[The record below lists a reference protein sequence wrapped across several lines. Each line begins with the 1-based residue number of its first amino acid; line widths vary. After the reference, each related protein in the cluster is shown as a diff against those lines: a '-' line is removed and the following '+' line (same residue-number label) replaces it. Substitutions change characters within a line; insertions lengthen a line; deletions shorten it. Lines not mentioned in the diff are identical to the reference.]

1 MMPASAKLRLKPRD
15 ARLFMIADKRWKLIH
30 AIGFRPML
38 FDRLNDPD
46 QFHDLGT
53 DPAYADQCERL
64 SGALAQWGL
73 RVSQRT
79 TRSEQQID
87 NARGKAARRGILI
100 GVSRRNDIRCR
111 AVERLSSGQA
121 ITRRSIMPG
130 RRLLPLVLAV
140 LAGSFFAAPS
150 PAQNG
155 EQPIRIIF
163 PFAPGG
169 SGDTVAR
176 LIASK
181 MSGALNRPVIVEN
194 RTGADGRIGVKL
206 VKDAAPDGSTL
217 LLTPIAPVIYQHF
230 YTHLDYDPIAD
241 FAPLSQLG
249 TFDFGIAVGPQTDA
263 KTLKDL
269 VDWAKANPADANYAI
284 PGAGTLPH
292 FLGVMFGRAA
302 KIDLRPVPY
311 HGSAAGLT
319 DLVAGHI
326 PIEITTTA
334 DLVQMAEAGRIRV
347 LATSNR
353 RRSPFLPNV
362 PTLREAGYD
371 LVASGWYGMF
381 APAKTPPEVI
391 ARLNKAI
398 VDAVRSSDVEH
409 RFLAFGLQPTGTS
422 AAAFADIQKE
432 QLGKMSILAKA
443 SGFKP
448 EE

>member
-1 MMPASAKLRLKPRD
+1 MMPGLLRL
-15 ARLFMIADKRWKLIH
+15 
-30 AIGFRPML
+30 G
-38 FDRLNDPD
+38 
-46 QFHDLGT
+46 
-53 DPAYADQCERL
+53 
-64 SGALAQWGL
+64 
-73 RVSQRT
+73 
-79 TRSEQQID
+79 
-87 NARGKAARRGILI
+87 
-100 GVSRRNDIRCR
+100 
-111 AVERLSSGQA
+111 
-121 ITRRSIMPG
+121 
-130 RRLLPLVLAV
+130 LAV
-140 LAGSFFAAPS
+140 LAGWLVAAPLH
-150 PAQNG
+150 AQIG

-176 LIASK
+176 LIANK
-181 MSGALNRPVIVEN
+181 MNGALNRPVIVEN
-194 RTGADGRIGVKL
+194 RTGADGRIGVKM

-217 LLTPIAPVIYQHF
+217 LLTPIAPLAIYQHF

-353 RRSPFLPNV
+353 QRSPFLPNV

-381 APAKTPPEVI
+381 APARTPPEVI
-391 ARLNKAI
+391 ERLNKAI
-398 VDAVRSSDVEH
+398 VDAVHSSDVEH

-422 AAAFADIQKE
+422 AAAFADIQKDDSE
-432 QLGKMSILAKA
+432 KWAPAVKA
-443 SGFKP
+443 SGFRP

>member
-1 MMPASAKLRLKPRD
+1 MIESGTMLVRRVLR
-15 ARLFMIADKRWKLIH
+15 
-30 AIGFRPML
+30 
-38 FDRLNDPD
+38 
-46 QFHDLGT
+46 
-53 DPAYADQCERL
+53 C
-64 SGALAQWGL
+64 ALAAMAVAGFSAPL
-73 RVSQRT
+73 HA
-79 TRSEQQID
+79 QI
-87 NARGKAARRGILI
+87 
-100 GVSRRNDIRCR
+100 
-111 AVERLSSGQA
+111 
-121 ITRRSIMPG
+121 
-130 RRLLPLVLAV
+130 
-140 LAGSFFAAPS
+140 
-150 PAQNG
+150 G

-176 LIASK
+176 LIANK

-194 RTGADGRIGVKL
+194 RTGADGRIGVKA
-206 VKDAAPDGSTL
+206 VKDSVPDGSTL
-217 LLTPIAPVIYQHF
+217 LLTPIAPLAIYQHF
-230 YTHLDYDPIAD
+230 YTHLDYDPFAD
-241 FAPLSQLG
+241 FVPVSELG
-249 TFDFGIAVGPQTDA
+249 TFDFGIAVGSQTDA

-334 DLVQMAEAGRIRV
+334 DLVQMAEAGRIR
-347 LATSNR
+347 
-353 RRSPFLPNV
+353 
-362 PTLREAGYD
+362 
-371 LVASGWYGMF
+371 
-381 APAKTPPEVI
+381 
-391 ARLNKAI
+391 
-398 VDAVRSSDVEH
+398 AVRSPDVEH

-422 AAAFADIQKE
+422 AAAFADIQRDDSEKW
-432 QLGKMSILAKA
+432 APAVKA